1 MKKNEYERKGLLIK
15 KEEIETEMHN
25 RTIPENSDDRS
36 RSSFGFNPYIDS
48 LINFL
53 QKAAR
58 TWFAPML
65 PLSMIGVSLM
75 VSRYCLM
82 SRFFHGLEELTKNTI
97 IGSSLIL
104 ILLFQY
110 YREHRILDSNRKIVN
125 FCIRYVPLY
134 VVIYYGLD
142 GIVDLI
148 TNNRSVDLL
157 KRENNDTPSPS
168 PSLALDDWY
177 MCQFFRSLLFYLIVI
192 LSYFA
197 GSGSGSD
204 FPVMGYPAEVE
215 VEAEAERP
223 IPFSIAEI
231 QLPNIADLPLPPL
244 LDNSIESADEARMP
258 QEPLALVDEA
268 RMPQEP
274 LVDEAR
280 MPQEPLALV
289 DAESGDAR
297 VSQHPFSS
305 GSRETRISP
314 YMDPES
320 SGSRENW
327 ISPCVD
333 PESSPSDDSR
343 ISQHT
348 VVDLPSELPD
358 TWGSLTVVVNYP
370 PESHL
375 DNTRILVSVDVVSN
389 EESELPS
396 DDTGTSQDSHVEH
409 SPLDR
414 SDPGQQL
421 ETREVK
427 HQSMKKI
434 LRHMALITFRVIL
447 TPVLKLISVSAPG
460 GMLVLDDRSRN
471 SDHDGSS
478 SSTSV
483 EVVDDQLYL
492 SNSKALASCR
502 NEPPVTVST
511 ATQTD
516 NEPPVTATQTDNEPP
531 VTVSTATQTGSEPPM
546 AEFRSYDWIV
556 PILERRGP
564 LELLSRVRG
573 FILNIS
579 DIEDSEPL
587 GDLRSSEDHTISLPS
602 LDSYGSDGTGTETG
616 TISPSVETRPSAFF
630 VHDNP
635 TFRSDLHGEDTP
647 QELQSPVSRQDP
659 SEQPGTPPDPSTSID
674 ARPYFSWTPPDP
686 STSIDARPYFSWT
699 GVQDL
704 LGHAP
709 RLEPARDPL
718 DHAETPRLEPAR
730 EPLGHTI
737 RYRTPDDAVQPDLDR
752 VSIDKRIR

>member
-258 QEPLALVDEA
+258 QEPLALVD
-268 RMPQEP
+268 
-274 LVDEAR
+274 
-280 MPQEPLALV
+280 
-289 DAESGDAR
+289 AESGDAR

-511 ATQTD
+511 ATQT
-516 NEPPVTATQTDNEPP
+516 
-531 VTVSTATQTGSEPPM
+531 GSEPPM

-674 ARPYFSWTPPDP
+674 ARPYFSWT
-686 STSIDARPYFSWT
+686 